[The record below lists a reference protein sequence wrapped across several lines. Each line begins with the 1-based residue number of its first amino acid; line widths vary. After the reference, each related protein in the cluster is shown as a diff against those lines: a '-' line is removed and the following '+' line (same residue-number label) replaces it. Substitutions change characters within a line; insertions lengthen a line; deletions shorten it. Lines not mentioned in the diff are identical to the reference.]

1 MTEIYVLG
9 ATVILMACV
18 VVAITRRNAVLSNEY
33 MELLYKVTELID
45 RYEKTD
51 KTSKELVERYTQTIN
66 TYHDMEKQYE
76 RLRNNTIRVIDLNDN
91 LIKEIK
97 GHKDDGR

>member
-33 MELLYKVTELID
+33 MELLDKVMELID

-51 KTSKELVERYTQTIN
+51 KTYKDLQKVFASMEVDVQKVIGIN
-66 TYHDMEKQYE
+66 KV
-76 RLRNNTIRVIDLNDN
+76 LID
-91 LIKEIK
+91 EIK

>member
-18 VVAITRRNAVLSNEY
+18 VVAITRRNAVLLNEY
-33 MELLYKVTELID
+33 MELLNKVTELID

-51 KTSKELVERYTQTIN
+51 KTYKDLKKVFASMEVDVQKVIGINKVLV
-66 TYHDMEKQYE
+66 D
-76 RLRNNTIRVIDLNDN
+76 
-91 LIKEIK
+91 EIK